1 MCGICGIYNFDKK
14 NINSHDIKKM
24 NDSMIS
30 RGPDDAGIFLID
42 NVGIGNTRLSI
53 IDIKNGHQPMSNRDA
68 SITVV
73 HNGEIYNYRKLK
85 LILIKKGYKFLTDT
99 DTEVLIHLYDE
110 YSENML
116 SYLNGIFSFAIWDN
130 NKKKLF
136 IARDRFGV
144 KPLYYYLNKD
154 KIIFSSSLDSIIKNN
169 NINPD
174 LNLDSVCNFLI
185 LGYVPSPE
193 TIWKGFNKLAP
204 GSFILIE
211 NNSAIVKKYW
221 QNNLKIDNNLNED
234 KYLNTIKENIYDA
247 IKSQLLSDV
256 EIGCFFSGGIDS
268 SIVTLLTKK
277 ISKNPL
283 KVLTSYF
290 FKKNNF
296 ELDSAIKISDKNNLN
311 LIKEK
316 IDSKNFFSDL
326 DELILFLDEPFSDST
341 IVPSFILAK
350 KAKNESLKVIL
361 TGMGGDELFGGYKR
375 YTRNYYSIFRK
386 FVSTLGNNIC
396 SLLENNLQ
404 IKISNFIIKCKN
416 PTTGYVS
423 DISGINISLLNLI
436 IKDKSFLKKGIKL
449 IEERFVD
456 FDYLNKIYG
465 SRFSGMILD
474 LNNYL
479 PDNIL
484 AIADKMSMANSVELR
499 VPFLDYTLV
508 NNIFNVPQSFLK
520 KKNGKKDVLATHF
533 SDLLSSKQF
542 NLKKQG
548 FNSPLNL
555 IIKENYDFFINA
567 IKNFRSTFLKEIIN
581 ISLINKLI
589 EKKIVDNHYNTFFML
604 LILDKWLCKYEK

>member
-1 MCGICGIYNFDKK
+1 MVFFLLQSGI
-14 NINSHDIKKM
+14 
-24 NDSMIS
+24 
-30 RGPDDAGIFLID
+30 
-42 NVGIGNTRLSI
+42 I
-53 IDIKNGHQPMSNRDA
+53 I
-68 SITVV
+68 
-73 HNGEIYNYRKLK
+73 
-85 LILIKKGYKFLTDT
+85 
-99 DTEVLIHLYDE
+99 
-110 YSENML
+110 
-116 SYLNGIFSFAIWDN
+116 
-130 NKKKLF
+130 KKKLF

-211 NNSAIVKKYW
+211 NNSVIVKKYW

-316 IDSKNFFSDL
+316 IDRKNFFSDL